1 MKKLL
6 PLLCTVC
13 LIFTSCSYEE
23 VRPASGV
30 DTEPE
35 ISSNPEISA
44 EPENT
49 DEAKEGTEP
58 KTAVD
63 TAETEPV
70 PDETVGH
77 LPGHKPV
84 TDNTDAH
91 FSLWDTEPKIGRE
104 LKIDIEKY
112 SADAKMLTAEDIY
125 LLSFNCGYLTD
136 IGSSRL
142 IIETEQQLDAAMREY
157 GSMISNLLSET
168 SEEYPIDGYSYVLEY
183 VAVSTGGYDLKA
195 GALLVDT
202 DSLFFV
208 QSADSVTPDPF
219 SVQTTVMDGFC
230 YMAVLSKGTLLNE
243 HYGGWTYPESEAS
256 VR

>member
-6 PLLCTVC
+6 PLLCAVC

-23 VRPASGV
+23 VSPGSGV
-30 DTEPE
+30 GK
-35 ISSNPEISA
+35 

-49 DEAKEGTEP
+49 SDAGDSAVSE
-58 KTAVD
+58 TAVD
-63 TAETEPV
+63 TAEIEPV

-91 FSLWDTEPKIGRE
+91 FSSGDIE
-104 LKIDIEKY
+104 LKIDIGKY
-112 SADAKMLTAEDIY
+112 SADAKLLTAEDIY

-183 VAVSTGGYDLKA
+183 IAVSTGGYDLKA

-230 YMAVLSKGTLLNE
+230 YMAALPKGTLLNE